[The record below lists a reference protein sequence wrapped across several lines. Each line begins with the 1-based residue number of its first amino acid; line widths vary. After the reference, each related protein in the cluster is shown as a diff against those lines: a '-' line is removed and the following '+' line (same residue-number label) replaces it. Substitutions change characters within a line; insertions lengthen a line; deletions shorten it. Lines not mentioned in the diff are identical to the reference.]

1 MRPIYLVINLLFTIS
16 TFAQAPKIIGKTPAA
31 QLITAQATEN
41 INIVFDQ
48 ALDPN
53 SVNENSLKVFG
64 RWSGPM
70 QGEITLQNN
79 DQEILFTPS
88 NSFFAGE
95 WVTVT
100 LTKSI
105 ATATGETMSTG
116 YSWNYWIATAP
127 GVLDQPLEK
136 TLTLRNFG
144 EQLIQAYGAYAGDL
158 NDDGY
163 SDLTVVNETSDDLR
177 IFMNDGQGN
186 YWNYEFIEMGNSTPS
201 PNEGGDFNND
211 GLIDLAISTAHDDQI
226 RILTGDGEGGFSD
239 LQVYESGNGARG
251 VVVLD
256 CNGDGND
263 DLLVTNRLA
272 DNITMLTNDGTG
284 NFTTSTMNTTGIG
297 ETSCAV
303 TDINNDGIPD
313 VFFATYESSEV
324 GILIG
329 DGNGG
334 FEMTTKVLTPGRPWM
349 IAAGDLNG
357 DGFADVASANSTGNI
372 SVVLFG
378 DGAGGLSS
386 PQELVDANDRFPLA
400 IDLGDLD
407 GDGDLDIV
415 TSNYSS
421 ASYSIFE
428 NSGSG
433 DFTLA
438 ATLEAPNLASC
449 AILHDRDNDG
459 DLDISATDE
468 GDDVVLL
475 FKNELVNDVETTV
488 DNEFN
493 LMVTPNPINAETT
506 ISFELETAT
515 NGFWRIID
523 VQGKL
528 VEESRNQLF
537 NSGINTIVYR
547 NVAQLSNGVYFFEL
561 SLENKVISKKI
572 VVKH

>member
-1 MRPIYLVINLLFTIS
+1 MRSICLIINLLFAIS

-31 QLITAQATEN
+31 QLITAQPTEN

-53 SVNENSLKVFG
+53 SVNENTLKVFG

-70 QGEITLQNN
+70 EGEITLQNDN
-79 DQEILFTPS
+79 QEILFTPS
-88 NSFFAGE
+88 EAFFAGE
-95 WVTVT
+95 WITVT

-105 ATATGETMSTG
+105 VTVTGQTMPTG
-116 YSWNYWIATAP
+116 YSWNYWIATTP
-127 GVLDQPLEK
+127 GVLNQELEK
-136 TLTLRNFG
+136 TLVLRNLG

-186 YWNYEFIEMGNSTPS
+186 YWNYDLLEMGNSTPS

-211 GLIDLAISTAHDDQI
+211 GLIDLAISTAHGDQV
-226 RILTGDGEGGFSD
+226 RILTGDGEGSFSD
-239 LQVYESGNGARG
+239 LQVYETGNGARG

-263 DLLVTNRLA
+263 DILVTNRLA
-272 DNITMLTNDGTG
+272 DNLTMLTNDGTG
-284 NFTTSTMNTTGIG
+284 NFTTTTMNTTGIG

-324 GILIG
+324 GVLLG

-334 FEMTTKVLTPGRPWM
+334 FEMTAKVLTPGRPWM

-357 DGFADVASANSTGNI
+357 DGFADVASANSTGDV

-378 DGAGGLSS
+378 DGEGGLST
-386 PQELVDANDRFPLA
+386 PQELVATDDRFPLA

-415 TSNYSS
+415 SSNYSS
-421 ASYSIFE
+421 GTYSVFE

-475 FKNELVNDVETTV
+475 FKNELVNNTDIIAAEAIQLTIS
-488 DNEFN
+488 
-493 LMVTPNPINAETT
+493 PNPISVETY
-506 ISFELETAT
+506 ISFQLENTT
-515 NGFWRIID
+515 KGFWQIID
-523 VQGKL
+523 AQGKI
-528 VEESRNQLF
+528 VEQSNTQIFKSGL
-537 NSGINTIVYR
+537 NSINWQNSAR
-547 NVAQLSNGVYFFEL
+547 LNSGVYFFEL
-561 SLENKVISKKI
+561 RLVDTTISKKI
-572 VVKH
+572 IVR